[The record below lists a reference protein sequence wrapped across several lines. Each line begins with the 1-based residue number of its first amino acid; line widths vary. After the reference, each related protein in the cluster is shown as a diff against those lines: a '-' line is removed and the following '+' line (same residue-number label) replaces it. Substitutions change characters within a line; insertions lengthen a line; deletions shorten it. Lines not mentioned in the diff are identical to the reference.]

1 MVKVGQPAP
10 DFALPNQNGDI
21 VKLSDLRGRKVVL
34 FAFPKADSIG
44 CNVQACAFR
53 DEFPR
58 IESAKVVV
66 LGISADSVNELLEWK
81 QKKKLPY
88 DLLSDSNREVLGA
101 WGAWGVPL
109 FGVVNLPMIS
119 RACWVIDEQGVVV
132 DAQVGILNI
141 KGSVERAVR
150 LVEAAPA
157 KV

>member
-1 MVKVGQPAP
+1 MIKVGQPAP
-10 DFALPNQNGDI
+10 DFALSNQNGEI
-21 VKLSDLRGRKVVL
+21 VRLSDLRGRKVVL

-44 CNVQACAFR
+44 CNMQACAFR

-66 LGISADSVNELLEWK
+66 LGISADSVNELLDWK

-88 DLLSDSNREVLGA
+88 DLLSDPDRKVLA
-101 WGAWGVPL
+101 EWGAWGVPL
-109 FGVVNLPMIS
+109 FGVVNLPLIS
-119 RACWVIDEQGVVV
+119 RACWVIDEQGIVR

-157 KV
+157 TV

>member
-10 DFALPNQNGDI
+10 DFALPNQNGEM
-21 VKLSDLRGRKVVL
+21 VRLSDLRGRKVVL

-44 CNVQACAFR
+44 CNMQACAFR

-66 LGISADSVNELLEWK
+66 LGISADPVNELLEWK

-88 DLLSDSNREVLGA
+88 DLVSDPDRKVLAEWGA
-101 WGAWGVPL
+101 WGAPL
-109 FGVVNLPMIS
+109 FGVVSLPMIS
-119 RACWVIDEQGVVV
+119 RACWVIDEQGIVM

-141 KGSVERAVR
+141 KGSVERAVK
-150 LVEAAPA
+150 LVEAAA
-157 KV
+157 EKL